1 MDLAQLT
8 LGVDSSP
15 LKEGQSWLQK
25 FSATA
30 LGTAKDTDK
39 LNDALV
45 QGSTATGKM
54 TSSIDRLLGPLANFK
69 GLIGGLFAGFS
80 LSVLGNM
87 ADTWSDVSSRV
98 GVAIGNM
105 DQADAVMQRLTTT
118 ARLTYSS
125 LSQTAEGF
133 VRNSTVL
140 QALGKSTEDQIKYT
154 EALNLALVASGT
166 KGQQALSVQ
175 EALSKGMTNG
185 KLATEQ
191 LQTVLNNSSEVSK
204 ALADELGTTVL
215 GLADLAKQGK
225 ITGDVIFNALTKRLE
240 EFTTKAEEMP
250 ATLGDGFLLIGNAL
264 TALVGS
270 FDRVSGVTSYLAGL
284 MVSLSDGILW
294 VANNIDKFTVS
305 ADTLEKILWTI
316 APAMI
321 AAFGPAVL
329 GMVGSLIGAVGTG
342 LVTAFVT
349 LRTVMLAHPLV
360 FFGTVIATLISYFH
374 NWVEAF
380 PLVTKAFDWLYDK
393 AMFVLNTIK
402 TAFEAL
408 LGADFFK
415 GGEVNVNLKGEDA
428 ANKIRNG
435 MKAGGDTASDRIRA
449 GIESGAK
456 SGAQLFESGAQA
468 AVAKFESMNGKLSE
482 VIVKSHKTG
491 AEYLYNAYTGAVKQ
505 ATASATQSMK
515 QGVESGGE
523 TAGKSMEAAL
533 VKGGQ
538 EAGAVIYNTVESA
551 FASLAHISLVIEQ
564 YLKQARAERNQMA
577 AESAKAL
584 AEADRARAEAE
595 AIRRG
600 GSKGGGY
607 GGSGGGGSY
616 GGGRGNSNNAVG
628 GPVGWNDPF
637 FSPGQQAAEGGTG
650 TTTVTQIK
658 NVVDPNMMI
667 DTLDTAQGH
676 NAIINVIK
684 YNREELRALLG
695 ST

>member
-8 LGVDSSP
+8 VGVDSAP

-54 TSSIDRLLGPLANFK
+54 SSAIDRMLGPLASFK
-69 GLIGGLFAGFS
+69 GLIGGIFAGFS

-98 GVAIGNM
+98 GVAIGDM
-105 DQADAVMQRLTTT
+105 EGADAVMQRLTTT

-191 LQTVLNNSSEVSK
+191 LQTVLNSSSEVSK

-215 GLADLAKQGK
+215 GLADMAKQGR
-225 ITGDVIFNALTKRLE
+225 ITGDVIFNALTKRLD
-240 EFTTKAEEMP
+240 EFTMKAEEMP

-270 FDRVSGVTSYLAGL
+270 FDQVSGVTQFLAGL

-294 VANNIDKFTVS
+294 VATNIDRFTVS

-321 AAFGPAVL
+321 AAFGPSVL

-380 PLVTKAFDWLYDK
+380 PLVTKAFDWLYEK
-393 AMFVLNTIK
+393 AMFVLETIK
-402 TAFEAL
+402 TAFTAL
-408 LGADFFK
+408 FGATFFEN
-415 GGEVNVNLKGEDA
+415 GEVNVNIKGDDA
-428 ANKIRNG
+428 ANKINNG
-435 MKAGGDTASDRIRA
+435 MKQGGATASELMKN
-449 GIESGAK
+449 GIENGAK
-456 SGAQLFESGAQA
+456 TAAQIFDENAQR
-468 AVAKFESMNGKLSE
+468 AVAHYEELNGKLAE

-491 AEYLYNAYTGAVKQ
+491 AEYLYNAYTGAVKEVTPP
-505 ATASATQSMK
+505 ATEEMKGGIEAGGQSAASAMGSAISSAGSEVAQLINMAALNVAQASDMARRMFDQQIAVMRSVAAKNQAEATKLLQEAHQIGQETFGSGSK
-515 QGVESGGE
+515 SRSGG
-523 TAGKSMEAAL
+523 S
-533 VKGGQ
+533 
-538 EAGAVIYNTVESA
+538 
-551 FASLAHISLVIEQ
+551 
-564 YLKQARAERNQMA
+564 
-577 AESAKAL
+577 
-584 AEADRARAEAE
+584 
-595 AIRRG
+595 
-600 GSKGGGY
+600 GGY
-607 GGSGGGGSY
+607 KGGSGGGG
-616 GGGRGNSNNAVG
+616 GGNVSHLWAWDDFNNSKNDNDGNSG
-628 GPVGWNDPF
+628 TKT
-637 FSPGQQAAEGGTG
+637 SPI
-650 TTTVTQIK
+650 TTSSI
-658 NVVDPNMMI
+658 NVQNVLDPNMVP
-667 DTLDTAQGH
+667 DALDTAAGH
-676 NAIINVIK
+676 NAIVNVIK
-684 YNREELRALLG
+684 YNREELRAILG